1 MSGIRARWLT
11 RPLMPRIARLLPRL
25 GETERVALEAGTVG
39 WEGELFSGAPDWH
52 ALLARESAALTAKE
66 QAFLDGPVEELC
78 AQLHDWE
85 IVQAG
90 DLPPHVWQLLR
101 RERLFGLIIPEQYG
115 GLGFSARAHAA
126 VVTRLASRSITA
138 AVTVMVPNSLG
149 PAELL
154 LHYGTPEQRDYYL
167 PRLARGEEIPCFALT
182 GPEAGSDAAATRSE
196 GIVCRDK
203 WDGHEVL
210 GIRLHWTK
218 RYITLAPVATLI
230 GLAFRLRDPDHLLGD
245 REELGITCA
254 LVPARL
260 PGVEIGAR
268 HDPMGIPFQNGPTSG
283 SGVFVPIDAIIG
295 GRDGAGEGWKMLMES
310 LAAGRSISLPSV
322 AAAGAQVA
330 ARTASAYGVVREQFG
345 MPIGQF
351 EGVAERIAR
360 IAGLCYAIEATR
372 TLTVAAVDAGEKP
385 AVLSAIAKAY
395 CTEMMRVV
403 LNDAMDVRAGAAIM
417 RGPRNILSALYA
429 TIPIGITVEGA
440 NILTRSMIVF
450 GQGAIRS
457 HPFALEEIHA
467 VAANDLERFD
477 RAFFGHIGLVFRN
490 AARAF
495 WLGITRGRTAA
506 HAPPG
511 PLRRACQRLSRA
523 SAAFALVAD
532 AAMATL
538 GGELKRREAITG
550 RLADALAWLYVGSA
564 AVKRCHDD
572 AGGCES
578 ERPFASWAVEHAL
591 ACTDEAL
598 AGVLRNLPARPVAW
612 LLRALV
618 FPTGRREWGPDD
630 AAGAAAAAA
639 LIDDERS
646 RAVLTSG
653 IYVPGDDDE
662 GLGRLESARRA
673 VRSGDGEAEREEAIQ
688 VDAFDPGEF
697 AHLRR

>member
-1 MSGIRARWLT
+1 MTRIREQWLT
-11 RPLMPRIARLLPRL
+11 RPLMPWIARLLPRL
-25 GETERVALEAGTVG
+25 GDTERIALEAGTVG
-39 WEGELFSGAPDWH
+39 WDGELFSGAPNWRE
-52 ALLARESAALTAKE
+52 LVAREPTALSARE

-90 DLPPHVWQLLR
+90 DLPQTVWQFLR
-101 RERLFGLIIPEQYG
+101 RERFFGLIIPEQYG
-115 GLGFSARAHAA
+115 GLGFSAQAHAA
-126 VVTRLASRSITA
+126 VVTKLASRSITA

-154 LHYGTPEQRDYYL
+154 LAYGTPEQRDYYL

-203 WDGHEVL
+203 WKEEEVL
-210 GIRLHWTK
+210 GIRLSWTK

-230 GLAFRLRDPDHLLGD
+230 GLAFQLRDPDHLIGD

-254 LVPARL
+254 LVPAGL

-283 SGVFVPIDAIIG
+283 NGVFVPIDAIIG
-295 GRDGAGEGWKMLMES
+295 GRDGAGQGWKMLMES

-322 AAAGAQVA
+322 AAAGAKVA
-330 ARTASAYGVVREQFG
+330 ARTVSAYGIVREQFG
-345 MPIGQF
+345 MPIGRF
-351 EGVAERIAR
+351 EGVEERIAR

-372 TLTVAAVDAGEKP
+372 SLTVAAVDAGEKP

-403 LNDAMDVRAGAAIM
+403 VNDAMDVRAGAAIM
-417 RGPRNILSALYA
+417 RGPRNILAALYA

-440 NILTRSMIVF
+440 NILTRSMIIF

-457 HPFALEEIHA
+457 HPFALEEIHS
-467 VAANDLERFD
+467 VAENDLTRFD
-477 RAFFGHIGLVFRN
+477 RAFWGHIGFVFRN
-490 AARAF
+490 AARAL

-506 HAPPG
+506 YAPPG
-511 PLRRACQRLSRA
+511 PLRRSCQRLSRA

-538 GGELKRREAITG
+538 GGQLKRREAITG

-572 AGGCES
+572 AGACGA
-578 ERPFASWAVEHAL
+578 ERAFASWAIEHAL
-591 ACTDEAL
+591 AGIDEAL

-618 FPTGRREWGPDD
+618 FPTGRREWGPGDARSIAAARALLDDDRARGTLTAAIYLPGAGEPGLGCLD
-630 AAGAAAAAA
+630 AA
-639 LIDDERS
+639 L
-646 RAVLTSG
+646 
-653 IYVPGDDDE
+653 
-662 GLGRLESARRA
+662 RA
-673 VRSGDGEAEREEAIQ
+673 VRAGRGDEAREAAIR
-688 VDAFDPGEF
+688 VDAFDQMEF
-697 AHLRR
+697 EQQRR